1 MERDSI
7 VYNGIEY
14 PIIIINGNKI
24 DKDCLSDSID
34 YIIADDDLWAAIED
48 DFNDGVQDAI
58 DIDSEIFYY
67 CGSGFVASKPSEKK
81 VIEYFK
87 NEVSL

>member
-24 DKDCLSDSID
+24 DKDCLSDSDD

-58 DIDSEIFYY
+58 DIDCEIFYY
-67 CGSGFVASKPSEKK
+67 CKRGFVASKPSEKK

>member
-24 DKDCLSDSID
+24 DEDCLSDSID
-34 YIIADDDLWAAIED
+34 YIIADSDLWAAIED

-58 DIDSEIFYY
+58 DIDNEIFYY
-67 CGSGFVASKPSEKK
+67 CDSGFVASKPSEKK